1 MACLGVHFAV
11 NNEQYQ
17 KLLSIKSDAELIAL
31 IQEEIEAKW
40 DKEWL
45 HETDKSWDAIHR
57 CLTDGKLEWQN
68 GTFPLN
74 AVILGGMQLHRGDNY
89 IVTLLTPEQVTEAAK
104 SLGKVDLPFFKRGYE
119 NIEQA
124 EYGGEKGQEDF
135 ECTWAWFQGL
145 PKLFDKA
152 SRAGRGIIFSV
163 DQ

>member
-104 SLGKVDLPFFKRGYE
+104 SLGKVDLPFLNGAMKILSKQNMG
-119 NIEQA
+119 A
-124 EYGGEKGQEDF
+124 K
-135 ECTWAWFQGL
+135 
-145 PKLFDKA
+145 KDKKILSA
-152 SRAGRGIIFSV
+152 LGRGFRDYPNYLTRHPV
-163 DQ
+163 RAVA